1 MSSPNNAFQSGTLVE
16 YQFLWS
22 HEENKGIMHG
32 LKNRQCAII
41 LRSSQQDSER
51 IFLIPVTTKQ
61 PNATT
66 PSLEIPELE
75 ARHMGLKELVRRW
88 IILHEV
94 NVDEIP
100 SYVLEPNAKIGDI
113 GKPYFNQY
121 LKNLDQCL
129 RDINLF
135 GVLIDIKTVFL
146 PRWFDAYQ
154 LKRM

>member
-1 MSSPNNAFQSGTLVE
+1 MSSPYDAFQSGTLVE

-22 HEENKGIMHG
+22 HEENKGIVHG
-32 LKNRQCAII
+32 LKNRPCAII

-66 PSLEIPELE
+66 SSLEIPELE
-75 ARHMGLKELVRRW
+75 ARRMGLKEPMRRW
-88 IILHEV
+88 IILNEV

-113 GKPYFNQY
+113 GKPYFQSI
-121 LKNLDQCL
+121 LKEF
-129 RDINLF
+129 RS
-135 GVLIDIKTVFL
+135 VVTRRKLIRRSD
-146 PRWFDAYQ
+146 
-154 LKRM
+154 